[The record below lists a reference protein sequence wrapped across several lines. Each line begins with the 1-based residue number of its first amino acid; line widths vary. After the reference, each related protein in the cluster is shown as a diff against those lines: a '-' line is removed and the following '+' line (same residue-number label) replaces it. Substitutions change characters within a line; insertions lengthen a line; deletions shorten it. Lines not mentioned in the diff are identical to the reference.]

1 MSSQIKIILKDLT
14 TDFMWTGSQAIAVA
28 LQKYIAPQILKIAFP
43 MDWVKLTK
51 IQKLRFLMTYAP
63 KNLELKVIQQRR
75 GMKASKSLYQS
86 LKAEHNLRPIGN
98 GRIVQ
103 QDVEVVE
110 QRLLDQIIDE
120 DGA

>member
-1 MSSQIKIILKDLT
+1 
-14 TDFMWTGSQAIAVA
+14 

-86 LKAEHNLRPIGN
+86 LKVEHHHRQIDN
-98 GRIVQ
+98 GLGQ
-103 QDVEVVE
+103 QAVEVARRPRFE
-110 QRLLDQIIDE
+110 EILDE